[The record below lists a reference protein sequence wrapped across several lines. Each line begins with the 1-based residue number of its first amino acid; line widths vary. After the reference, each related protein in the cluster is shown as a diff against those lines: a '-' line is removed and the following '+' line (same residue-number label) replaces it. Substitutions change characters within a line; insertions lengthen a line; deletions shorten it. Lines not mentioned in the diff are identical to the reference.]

1 MSFTIKNRVNLAGDT
16 SITKYLRSL
25 NYLTASFAKNILMD
39 LIWLIAG
46 TIHLKQY
53 SHLVQMKEI
62 SAAANSKLS
71 DHIQLIKTK
80 GV

>member
-1 MSFTIKNRVNLAGDT
+1 MFFTIKNKANLAGGIF
-16 SITKYLRSL
+16 ITKYLLSL

-39 LIWLIAG
+39 LIWLIAD
-46 TIHLKQY
+46 TIRLKQY
-53 SHLVQMKEI
+53 LHLVQMKEI
-62 SAAANSKLS
+62 SAAANSRLS